1 MCTEGSAETGH
12 KCVPSSL
19 LRQVTQCVLSG
30 LLRQVTMCT
39 ESSLRQVTQCILS
52 GLPRQV
58 TECVLSGLLRQVPST
73 KPNACSLTVHK
84 YVHESVPVV
93 HMDNVQG
100 GKDTF

>member
-19 LRQVTQCVLSG
+19 LRQVTQCV
-30 LLRQVTMCT
+30 
-39 ESSLRQVTQCILS
+39 LS

-73 KPNACSLTVHK
+73 KPNACSLTVRTYMNQCQWFTWTMCK
-84 YVHESVPVV
+84 EAKIRFEQRAL
-93 HMDNVQG
+93 MN
-100 GKDTF
+100 KR